1 MKPLPDFD
9 SLPPVE
15 GRPLGNTW
23 GFWGADD
30 EIGTLNLLTPDVV
43 QRAAAE
49 VKSGKS
55 ASLDFPLDHFN
66 ERIGSRRQLEQR
78 VVNYHD
84 LAGMYVYDDEL
95 HFNTQS
101 SSQWDGMTHCATQ
114 KDGFFYNG
122 LKFEDVLSKKDG
134 RNGTHSPYIHYS
146 TQIAQREAAD
156 QFPEWLQRGG
166 IVGRGILLDYPL
178 WRQETGQSLANAGS
192 SHAITVAELDQV
204 AKHFG
209 VEIRQ
214 GDILLLRT
222 GYSKWYKSCSAEER
236 TRVIKGEAFIG
247 VEESMASARW
257 LWNKHLAAV
266 ATDAPG
272 FEVCPVPW
280 GDESKVVLHEW
291 ILVHFGMPLGELW
304 NLEDLSVLCQQER
317 RWSFFFTSAPLNVIG
332 GVASPP
338 NALAVL

>member
-1 MKPLPDFD
+1 MKTLPEFD
-9 SLPPVE
+9 ALPPVE
-15 GRPLGNTW
+15 GRPQGNTW

-30 EIGTLNLLTPDVV
+30 EIGTLNLLTPDTV

-49 VKSGKS
+49 VKSGRS
-55 ASLDFPLDHFN
+55 ASLDFPLDHFG
-66 ERIGSRRQLEQR
+66 ERIGSRRQLEQNVIDYR
-78 VVNYHD
+78 S

-114 KDGFFYNG
+114 KDGYFYNG
-122 LKFEDVLSKKDG
+122 LKFEEVLKNRNG
-134 RNGTHSPYIHYS
+134 RNGTH
-146 TQIAQREAAD
+146 R
-156 QFPEWLQRGG
+156 WLQRGG

-178 WRQETGQSLANAGS
+178 WRQETAQGLVNAGS
-192 SHAITVAELDQV
+192 SHAITVAELDQM
-204 AKHFG
+204 AKHFN
-209 VEIRQ
+209 VEIQQ

-222 GYSKWYKSCSAEER
+222 GYSAWYNSASPEER
-236 TRVIKGEAFIG
+236 IRVIKGEAFIG
-247 VEESMASARW
+247 VEESMASVRW
-257 LWNKHLAAV
+257 LWNKHIAAV

-304 NLEDLSVLCQQER
+304 NLEDLSGLCQQER
-317 RWSFFFTSAPLNVIG
+317 RWSFFFTSAPLHVIG

-338 NALAVL
+338 NAIAVL